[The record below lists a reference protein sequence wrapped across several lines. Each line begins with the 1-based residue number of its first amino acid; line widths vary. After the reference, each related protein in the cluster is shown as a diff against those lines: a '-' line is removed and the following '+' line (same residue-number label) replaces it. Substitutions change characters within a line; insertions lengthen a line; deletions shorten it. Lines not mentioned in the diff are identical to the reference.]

1 MNGITIDIFPHLLF
15 RGVFSPEGKW
25 SLGGLMMQSDKKT
38 PFWSYLE
45 VHMMVVLMVVFMV
58 NIFCQIFFRVLF
70 KTPVFFAEEL
80 SRYAF
85 LWMVFLGLSYATLHD
100 KHIRVTLLVEKFPFT
115 LQRITEILIHLLAIA
130 CFCWIGVTS
139 ISWLKFISGS
149 VTNAMRI
156 PRWILGLILP
166 LSAVLVVIRSIQKIV
181 ACCRTIAA
189 HRKEDEFE

>member
-25 SLGGLMMQSDKKT
+25 SLGGLMMQSDKKK

-130 CFCWIGVTS
+130 CFSHLGRKVEAAGDFETA
-139 ISWLKFISGS
+139 LS
-149 VTNAMRI
+149 VFRQALTLPAT
-156 PRWILGLILP
+156 LGAGIWNRCKYVP
-166 LSAVLVVIRSIQKIV
+166 YQYQIAV
-181 ACCRTIAA
+181 
-189 HRKEDEFE
+189 

>member
-1 MNGITIDIFPHLLF
+1 MEF
-15 RGVFSPEGKW
+15 RGLDDAIRQEKTILELLGSPHDGRSDG
-25 SLGGLMMQSDKKT
+25 SLYGQYFFPD
-38 PFWSYLE
+38 
-45 VHMMVVLMVVFMV
+45 
-58 NIFCQIFFRVLF
+58 FFRVLF